1 MTSHRFRICTALL
14 SVLVLSCGS
23 ENERTSVG
31 SGPTSTSPVSSVPSP
46 MRTSVGESPT
56 STGAKPTSTL
66 QVSGSTAA
74 AVTGAAAS
82 TKSSTTGGGAGTTA
96 SAAPRATTAVGAT
109 TTSQLI
115 ITTTQPITTTTQPIA
130 TTTLLPLTI
139 DNPPA
144 QRLFSDGDFLLAITG
159 PAGTRL
165 GSESTSVCTVNQN
178 VVSPKSAG
186 DCRVVARAPDG
197 RTAGAMILIKR
208 GTPDLR
214 WSLAATTAISF
225 APIPVLFEY
234 PPGTEL
240 TMIDLTPSTCTATK
254 ASVTI
259 PLQGGTLGVCKVRV
273 STADT
278 AEWAY
283 TERELTTQLVE
294 GVIVAAYDW
303 PGSVASDLTVTVGI
317 RLTAADTSLDQS
329 VGVAGGFS
337 CGNGFTS
344 PYTFRPTAG
353 AVDRTFSLRIG
364 PLPVGVTCDLNAR
377 IELQA
382 SGGGR
387 RWAGP
392 SIKQYVTPGATSPVP
407 TSQVP

>member
-1 MTSHRFRICTALL
+1 MTNQRFRFCTALL

-23 ENERTSVG
+23 EKERTIVG
-31 SGPTSTSPVSSVPSP
+31 SGPTSTSPVSSVPSR

-56 STGAKPTSTL
+56 STAAKPSSTL
-66 QVSGSTAA
+66 QAAGSTATA
-74 AVTGAAAS
+74 ATGTAAS
-82 TKSSTTGGGAGTTA
+82 TKSSTTAGSAGTTPPVA
-96 SAAPRATTAVGAT
+96 QRATTAVV
-109 TTSQLI
+109 TTS
-115 ITTTQPITTTTQPIA
+115 TSQPDTTTTESIT
-130 TTTLLPLTI
+130 TTTLLPVTI
-139 DNPPA
+139 YNPPA
-144 QRLFSDGDFLLAITG
+144 QRLFSDGDFLLAVTG
-159 PAGTRL
+159 PTGTVL
-165 GSESTSVCTVNQN
+165 GSESTPVCTVSQN

-197 RTAGAMILIKR
+197 RTAGATILIKR

-240 TMIDLTPSTCTATK
+240 TIVDLTPNTCTATK
-254 ASVTI
+254 SSVTI
-259 PLQGGTLGVCKVRV
+259 PLQTGTLGACKIRV
-273 STADT
+273 STEAT
-278 AEWAY
+278 AEWAD

-294 GVIVAAYDW
+294 GIIVAVYDW
-303 PGSVASDLTVTVGI
+303 PGSVASDLTVTVGV
-317 RLTAADTSLDQS
+317 RLTNSDTSLDATVDI
-329 VGVAGGFS
+329 VGEFS
-337 CGNGFTS
+337 CTNGSTNPDRFHA
-344 PYTFRPTAG
+344 TAG

-377 IELQA
+377 IVLGA

-387 RWAGP
+387 NWAGP
-392 SIKQYVTPGATSPVP
+392 SIKQYVTPRATAPVP